1 MIAELQCVV
10 LDCPDP
16 LELAEFYR
24 SLLGGAVNR
33 QDRRWACDEDWATL
47 HTPSGAVLAFQRVA
61 DYRPPRRPD
70 PARPQQFHLDL
81 EVADLDRAQEQALAR
96 GATVLDE
103 GSAADAGAPAGE
115 PTGEGPGEKPGEE
128 PDGGSADRGWRV
140 YADPAGHP
148 FCLVRH

>member
-24 SLLGGAVNR
+24 SLLGGAVN
-33 QDRRWACDEDWATL
+33 QPDRRWAVDEDWATL
-47 HTPSGAVLAFQRVA
+47 HTPSGSVFAFQRVA
-61 DYRPPRRPD
+61 DHLPPRWPD
-70 PARPQQFHLDL
+70 PARPQQFHLDFG
-81 EVADLDRAQEQALAR
+81 VPDLDRAHEQVLTR
-96 GATVLDE
+96 GATLLDDGSGQ
-103 GSAADAGAPAGE
+103 GSAEPA
-115 PTGEGPGEKPGEE
+115 
-128 PDGGSADRGWRV
+128 WRV